1 MPVCDCKT
9 EMVLLNGRL
18 ANGRKDAGE
27 VFACPTCD
35 VPEKPVDEQAK
46 SIIQLSEE
54 NQYE

>member
-1 MPVCDCKT
+1 MVCGCNT
-9 EMVLLNGRL
+9 EMVLLSGRL
-18 ANGRKDAGE
+18 ANGRKDEGE

-35 VPEKPVDEQAK
+35 VPEKPVDEQSK